1 MDFGEGLSPRVRG
14 NPAGVIIISCYQRSI
29 PACAGEPPPGN
40 GQPGLVEVY
49 PRVCGGTGRNMSPA
63 GARKGL
69 SPRVRG
75 NPISGRAQ
83 SFRSRSI
90 PACAGEPAACEY
102 AGQAGAVYP
111 RVCGGTD
118 LPDGE
123 IRHMRGLSPRVRGNP
138 PGPAPTPR
146 RTRSIPACAGE
157 PGRSRTA
164 ACRPGVYPRVCGGTL
179 RRQSPLRRGSGL
191 SPRVRGNHNGQ
202 DYQATNA
209 GSIPA
214 CAGEPSSLV
223 NTENPLRSIPAC
235 AGEPSGPKNTANA
248 PTVYPR
254 VCGGTPGGCRAT
266 GRTTGSIPAC
276 AGEPSFIRALAADFR
291 VYPRVCGGTPGP
303 TGERGPRGGLSPRVR
318 GNLAADVGQEHIVG
332 SIPACAGEPVIG
344 R

>member
-1 MDFGEGLSPRVRG
+1 M
-14 NPAGVIIISCYQRSI
+14 
-29 PACAGEPPPGN
+29 
-40 GQPGLVEVY
+40 
-49 PRVCGGTGRNMSPA
+49 
-63 GARKGL
+63 
-69 SPRVRG
+69 
-75 NPISGRAQ
+75 
-83 SFRSRSI
+83 
-90 PACAGEPAACEY
+90 
-102 AGQAGAVYP
+102 
-111 RVCGGTD
+111 
-118 LPDGE
+118 PDGE

-235 AGEPSGPKNTANA
+235 AGEPTIQMEGW
-248 PTVYPR
+248 
-254 VCGGTPGGCRAT
+254 T
-266 GRTTGSIPAC
+266 GN
-276 AGEPSFIRALAADFR
+276 R
-291 VYPRVCGGTPGP
+291 VYPRVCGGTQWAKEHGQRPN
-303 TGERGPRGGLSPRVR
+303 GLSPRVR
-318 GNLAADVGQEHIVG
+318 GNPGRLPGYGPDDGVYPRVCGGTLIYQGAGSRLQGLSPRVRGNPGANRRTRAKRR
-332 SIPACAGEPVIG
+332 SIPACAGEPRGGCRTGAYRRVYPRVCGGTGHREVIMMERCG
-344 R
+344 LSPRVRGNPLR